1 MVVSTEITSACV
13 LWCPTMCPIFICN
26 AVLAVLHFA
35 CRSRR
40 ASIFLQVV
48 FSWNLKTKHISTIST
63 LIYDCI
69 KKNKNPSGQELED
82 IKILMHICHLLHLRF
97 HHAQKLASVLG
108 AAPLVKPILQIFC
121 ESFSTRTLS
130 FENITSQSSQHDANS
145 RTSGER
151 LRCLL
156 KNRFSLALSKHIP
169 WLASAH
175 NACGC
180 PKLQCLQLAVLLNTP
195 QLKQIHTQKL
205 PAKWKTACG
214 GCAELLQA
222 RS

>member
-1 MVVSTEITSACV
+1 MKPEDQA
-13 LWCPTMCPIFICN
+13 
-26 AVLAVLHFA
+26 H
-35 CRSRR
+35 
-40 ASIFLQVV
+40 
-48 FSWNLKTKHISTIST
+48 KHYCIST

-69 KKNKNPSGQELED
+69 KKNKNPSFQELED
-82 IKILMHICHLLHLRF
+82 IKISMHICHLLHLRF

-156 KNRFSLALSKHIP
+156 KNRFSLALSKQIP
-169 WLASAH
+169 WLALHIMFVDAPNSNVCSWLCCSTHRNWNKFAH
-175 NACGC
+175 
-180 PKLQCLQLAVLLNTP
+180 K
-195 QLKQIHTQKL
+195 KL
-205 PAKWKTACG
+205 PAKWKTAGG
-214 GCAELLQA
+214 GCTELLQA